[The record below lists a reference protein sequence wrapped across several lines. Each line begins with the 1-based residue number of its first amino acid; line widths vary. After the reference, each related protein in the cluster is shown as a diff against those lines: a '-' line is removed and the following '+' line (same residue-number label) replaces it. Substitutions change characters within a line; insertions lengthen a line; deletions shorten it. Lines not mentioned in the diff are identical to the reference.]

1 MSNNKGLGKGLGAL
15 ISLFDEDIEEL
26 GPKGAPASP
35 KSGGQSDQD
44 PIKAGATEIAIDL
57 IDNNSSQPRRVFNS
71 DELAE
76 LEQSIRANGVIQ
88 PILLQ
93 RVGSRYMIV
102 AGERR
107 WRASKNVGLKTIPA
121 LVRDY
126 TNKQVAEIA
135 LVENLMRS
143 DLNEIE
149 VALGIKK
156 LVDAHGMTQEQVSK
170 VLGISRSAV
179 ANYLRYLG
187 LPTEVQKML
196 EANQISAGHAKILAG
211 IENVIQCLSLAR
223 SCASGMS
230 VRELEAAVQNVKV
243 NAGAINPK
251 LRQSLELKQFELAL
265 THMFAT
271 KVSIAGNDS
280 KGKIVI
286 EYASQKDLERIMK
299 KCGQ

>member
-1 MSNNKGLGKGLGAL
+1 MSNKGLGKGLGAL
-15 ISLFDEDIEEL
+15 ISLFDEDIEEH
-26 GPKGAPASP
+26 GSKAAPKEAVASSGAP
-35 KSGGQSDQD
+35 DT
-44 PIKAGATEIAIDL
+44 KANTGAIEIEIHL
-57 IDNNSSQPRRVFNS
+57 IDNNSAQPRKKF
-71 DELAE
+71 DPAELTE
-76 LEQSIRANGVIQ
+76 LEQSIRANGILQ

-107 WRASKNVGLKTIPA
+107 WRASKNIGLQTIPA

-126 TNKQVAEIA
+126 TQKQVAEIA

-156 LVDAHGMTQEQVSK
+156 LTESHGMTQEQVSK
-170 VLGISRSAV
+170 VLGISRPAV

-187 LPTEVQKML
+187 LPPEVQKML
-196 EANQISAGHAKILAG
+196 EQNQISAGHAKILAG
-211 IENVIQCLSLAR
+211 LDDLDKCLTLANM
-223 SCASGMS
+223 CLGGMS
-230 VRELEAAVQNVKV
+230 VRDLEAAVKTVKV
-243 NAGAINPK
+243 KPNSINPK

-271 KVSIAGNDS
+271 RVAISGDDN
-280 KGKIVI
+280 KGKITI